1 MKKIFFGLPNEY
13 FFLGLLTGIGFLN
26 YSLPVF
32 VLGMF
37 VFAIWKGFP
46 FIQWDLH
53 KVLVFSSILLFYVF
67 YYLFYQIPV
76 TPIEWKFTGIDFYGH
91 SLRFLPAL
99 FTFVFLLTLK
109 SRNYREG
116 FLVSVSLGMM
126 VFAVLMTIA
135 TVIHF
140 DPPYYGKSFHFYDR
154 TEGNSPGITVL
165 ANILPIAFL
174 CFHPEVYLTPLKNI
188 FLSLFALAL
197 LFLGLY
203 INYLFSA
210 RTFVF
215 LIGINLTLILAFQFF
230 SFYRKG
236 IQINF
241 KIFLVA
247 SASAL
252 LLILFTLYALKD
264 SFLIHRILNQ
274 NFDVKIHHFL
284 DYFANIK
291 NGFFIYPKVDTEKSA
306 TYWFHNVFFDAHRTS
321 GPWTAL
327 TLYFYFAYTFVLAAY
342 RTFKGDETQQR
353 YLHLYINIFLLFI
366 TCIPFES
373 SESQLMVI
381 FIGIGGLIV
390 TTSNSTNKLESGS

>member
-1 MKKIFFGLPNEY
+1 MKNIFFGLPNEY
-13 FFLGLLTGIGFLN
+13 FFLGLLIGFGFLN

-32 VLGMF
+32 ILGMF
-37 VFAIWKGFP
+37 VFAIWRSFS
-46 FIQWDLH
+46 FIRWELH
-53 KVLVFSSILLFYVF
+53 KVLVLTSIFLFYIF
-67 YYLFYQIPV
+67 YYIFYQIPV
-76 TPIEWKFTGIDFYGH
+76 TPVEWKFTGIDFYGH

-99 FTFVFLLTLK
+99 FTFVFLLTLH
-109 SRNYREG
+109 SRKYREL
-116 FLVSVSLGMM
+116 FLVSVGFGMM
-126 VFAVLMTIA
+126 LFAVLMTIA

-174 CFHPEVYLTPLKNI
+174 CFYPKVYLTPLKNV
-188 FLSLFALAL
+188 FQSLFALAL

-215 LIGINLTLILAFQFF
+215 LIGINITLILAFQIF
-230 SFYRKG
+230 SYYRKG
-236 IQINF
+236 KQINL
-241 KIFLVA
+241 KTILVA
-247 SASAL
+247 SVSTIL
-252 LLILFTLYALKD
+252 VILFTLFLLKD

-284 DYFANIK
+284 DYYANIK
-291 NGFFIYPKVDTEKSA
+291 NGFFIYPKVDIEKSG

-327 TLYFYFAYTFVLAAY
+327 SLYFYFAYTFVLAAY
-342 RTFKGDETQQR
+342 RTVKGDEIQQR
-353 YLHLYINIFLLFI
+353 YLHLYINIFLLFV

-390 TTSNSTNKLESGS
+390 TTSNSAYKLESGS